1 MGFFK
6 NINTDIKEIPAFTKV
21 NVGDA
26 GKMTYTRKLL
36 LNYKTTT
43 HESPL
48 IKLDEIITMCIRLN
62 VIPRFEGN
70 GIYIQKSQKAE
81 ENNEDSLPYYISLNP
96 EDTYIPYGQV
106 TYKTTYDSREDKYER
121 FYKVEKVLNHPD
133 ASHLKTPSAIIRHAC
148 TDCAFYGRCGS
159 APECNTR
166 YVKEISNIDRQKELI
181 ANAMYFK
188 YYRKADKLIDS
199 TITPQESYRTNYV
212 NKDEWAK
219 SLPADQHNNH

>member
-6 NINTDIKEIPAFTKV
+6 NINTDIKEIPAFAKV

-48 IKLDEIITMCIRLN
+48 IKLDEIITMCTRLN

-70 GIYIQKSQKAE
+70 GIYIQKSQKTE
-81 ENNEDSLPYYISLNP
+81 ENNEDSLPYYTYLNS

-148 TDCAFYGRCGS
+148 TDCAFYGRCQS

-166 YVKEISNIDRQKELI
+166 YIKEICNNNDQRLI
-181 ANAMYFK
+181 KNAMYFK

-212 NKDEWAK
+212 SKDEWAK
-219 SLPADQHNNH
+219 SLPVDQHDNH

>member
-6 NINTDIKEIPAFTKV
+6 NINTDIKEIPAFAKV

-48 IKLDEIITMCIRLN
+48 IKLDEIITMCTRLN

-70 GIYIQKSQKAE
+70 GIYIQKSQKTE
-81 ENNEDSLPYYISLNP
+81 ENNEDSLPYYTYLNS

-148 TDCAFYGRCGS
+148 TDCAFYGRCQS

-166 YVKEISNIDRQKELI
+166 YIKEICNNNDQRLI
-181 ANAMYFK
+181 KNAMYFK

-219 SLPADQHNNH
+219 SLPVDQHDNH

>member
-6 NINTDIKEIPAFTKV
+6 NINTDIKEIPASAKV

-48 IKLDEIITMCIRLN
+48 IKPDEIITMCARLN

-70 GIYIQKSQKAE
+70 GIYIQKSQKTE
-81 ENNEDSLPYYISLNP
+81 ENNEDSLPYYTYLNS

-106 TYKTTYDSREDKYER
+106 IYKTTYDRCEEKYER

-133 ASHLKTPSAIIRHAC
+133 ASHLKTSSTIIRHAC
-148 TDCAFYGRCGS
+148 TDCAFYGCCQN

-166 YVKEISNIDRQKELI
+166 YVKEISNIDRAKELMT
-181 ANAMYFK
+181 NAVYFK

-212 NKDEWAK
+212 NRDEWTK
-219 SLPADQHNNH
+219 SLPADQHDNH

>member
-1 MGFFK
+1 
-6 NINTDIKEIPAFTKV
+6 
-21 NVGDA
+21 
-26 GKMTYTRKLL
+26 MTYTRKLL

-48 IKLDEIITMCIRLN
+48 IKLDDIITMCARLN

-70 GIYIQKSQKAE
+70 GIYIQKPQKTE
-81 ENNEDSLPYYISLNP
+81 ENNEDSLPYYTYLNS

-106 TYKTTYDSREDKYER
+106 IGQVIYKTTYDRCEEKYER

-133 ASHLKTPSAIIRHAC
+133 ASHLKTSSAIIRHAC
-148 TDCAFYGRCGS
+148 TDCAFYGCCQS

-166 YVKEISNIDRQKELI
+166 YIKEISNIDRHEELM

-188 YYRKADKLIDS
+188 YYKKADKLIDS

-212 NKDEWAK
+212 NRDEWAK
-219 SLPADQHNNH
+219 SLPTDQRDNH

>member
-6 NINTDIKEIPAFTKV
+6 NINTDIKEIPAFAKV
-21 NVGDA
+21 AVGDA

-48 IKLDEIITMCIRLN
+48 IKLDEIITMCTRLN

-70 GIYIQKSQKAE
+70 GIYIQKSQKTE
-81 ENNEDSLPYYISLNP
+81 ENNEIRLPYYVSLNP
-96 EDTYIPYGQV
+96 EDTYIPYGQL
-106 TYKTTYDSREDKYER
+106 TMKTTFDMRKDKYER
-121 FYKVEKVLNHPD
+121 IYKVENILNHPD
-133 ASHLKTPSAIIRHAC
+133 ASHLKRLGTVIRHAC
-148 TDCAFYGRCGS
+148 RDCAFYGRCGS

-166 YVKEISNIDRQKELI
+166 YVKEISNIDYQKELI

-199 TITPQESYRTNYV
+199 TITPREDVRTTYINR
-212 NKDEWAK
+212 DEWLK
-219 SLPADQHNNH
+219 SFNQ

>member
-6 NINTDIKEIPAFTKV
+6 NINTDIKEIPAFAKV

-48 IKLDEIITMCIRLN
+48 IKPDEIITMCARLN

-70 GIYIQKSQKAE
+70 GIYIQKSQKTE
-81 ENNEDSLPYYISLNP
+81 ENNEDSLPYYTYLNS

-106 TYKTTYDSREDKYER
+106 IYKTTYDRCEEKYER

-133 ASHLKTPSAIIRHAC
+133 ASHLKTSSAIIRHAC
-148 TDCAFYGRCGS
+148 TDCAFYGCCQS

-166 YVKEISNIDRQKELI
+166 YVKEISNIDRQEELM
-181 ANAMYFK
+181 ANTVYFK

-212 NKDEWAK
+212 NRDEWTK
-219 SLPADQHNNH
+219 SLPVDQHDNH